1 MTIRDLRVALL
12 KGDVLPHLDP
22 RVALLGED
30 RVVRH
35 GEDAIDYLKV
45 LPGIFDGVVLFPDEA
60 RATVSGTTAAGL
72 SVKLFL
78 YDGKVDRVLFKRPDP
93 SRTRIR
99 MTVAYDGTDFFGFQ
113 RQAELRSVQAELEG
127 MVSHVNGEP
136 TAVNGA
142 SRTDTG
148 VHAVGQVVHFDSVRE
163 FSPERWM
170 TIMNHSLPDDVRI
183 VAAASTH
190 PLFHARF
197 DVFEKEYRYT
207 VDVGAYDP
215 LRRRQAWF
223 PGPLDQDVLEREI
236 GKVVGTHDFTS
247 FSKGEKDSKVRTIK
261 EARVEREG
269 DRITLVF
276 VGDGFLHNM
285 IRLLSAS
292 LVRIAQGSMDAD
304 MAELIASKSR
314 IRTQELAPA
323 AGLCLMRVE
332 Y

>member
-1 MTIRDLRVALL
+1 MTIQELRAALE
-12 KGDVLPHLDP
+12 KGDVLTHLDP
-22 RVALLGED
+22 RVSLLGED
-30 RVVRH
+30 RIARY
-35 GEDAIDYLKV
+35 GEDAALYLKSHPD
-45 LPGIFDGVVLFPDEA
+45 LFDGVVLFPDEA
-60 RATVSGTTAAGL
+60 RATVAGTNAGGL

-78 YDGKVDRVLFKRPDP
+78 YGDQVDRVIFKRPDP
-93 SRTRIR
+93 GKTRIR

-127 MVSHVNGEP
+127 MVSHVNGEK

-148 VHAVGQVVHFDSVRE
+148 VHAVGQVVHFDSVRD

-170 TIMNHSLPDDVRI
+170 TILNHALPDDVRI
-183 VAAASTH
+183 VAAESTH
-190 PLFHARF
+190 PLFHSRF

-223 PGPLDQDVLEREI
+223 PGPLDQKILEREI
-236 GKVVGTHDFTS
+236 AKVVGTHDFTS
-247 FSKGEKDSKVRTIK
+247 FSKGEKDSKVRTIR

-285 IRLLSAS
+285 IRLLAAS
-292 LVRIAQGSMDAD
+292 LVRIAQGRMDAD
-304 MAELIASKSR
+304 MAELIDSKSR

-323 AGLCLMRVE
+323 AGLCLMRVD